1 MPSHPC
7 VQLCQ
12 VHAQHKACWA
22 LGQLCARVAGVG
34 HRAEM
39 ACSQLSGKVTS
50 FLRAFGLT
58 KAQVIPWGIW
68 RESFLRQF
76 LSIFLSFPCH
86 GMNKSWSIWGKG
98 EQRGSISAYLLQGS
112 PPGSFCSFLTC
123 AVAGAWG
130 ISPLFFFFPLLWP
143 GDQFLR
149 KSPVASRN
157 HYCKIM
163 WCAFSCLNI
172 QKQTCRLTIL

>member
-22 LGQLCARVAGVG
+22 LGQLCAGVAGVG

-76 LSIFLSFPCH
+76 LSIFLSFPWH
-86 GMNKSWSIWGKG
+86 EMNKSWSIGGKG
-98 EQRGSISAYLLQGS
+98 EQRVHLCLSSPGISARELLLFPDLCSGRSMRNIS
-112 PPGSFCSFLTC
+112 PFLFLSP
-123 AVAGAWG
+123 AVAGRSVPAKEPCG
-130 ISPLFFFFPLLWP
+130 KQKPLL
-143 GDQFLR
+143 
-149 KSPVASRN
+149 
-157 HYCKIM
+157 
-163 WCAFSCLNI
+163 
-172 QKQTCRLTIL
+172 

>member
-22 LGQLCARVAGVG
+22 LGQPCAGVAGVG
-34 HRAEM
+34 HHAEM

-50 FLRAFGLT
+50 FRRAVGLT
-58 KAQVIPWGIW
+58 KAQVISWGIW

-86 GMNKSWSIWGKG
+86 EMNKSWSIGGKG
-98 EQRGSISAYLLQGS
+98 EGRGHLCLSSSCSSTRDLSVVLLFPDLCSGRSMRNIS
-112 PPGSFCSFLTC
+112 PFLFLSL
-123 AVAGAWG
+123 AVAVPAKEPCGKQK
-130 ISPLFFFFPLLWP
+130 PLL
-143 GDQFLR
+143 
-149 KSPVASRN
+149 
-157 HYCKIM
+157 
-163 WCAFSCLNI
+163 
-172 QKQTCRLTIL
+172 

>member
-22 LGQLCARVAGVG
+22 LGQLCAGVAGVG

-39 ACSQLSGKVTS
+39 ACSQLSGKATS
-50 FLRAFGLT
+50 FLRAVGLT
-58 KAQVIPWGIW
+58 KAQVIPW
-68 RESFLRQF
+68 RAEVL
-76 LSIFLSFPCH
+76 
-86 GMNKSWSIWGKG
+86 KEKG
-98 EQRGSISAYLLQGS
+98 SKGSISAYLLQGS
-112 PPGSFCSFLTC
+112 PPESFCSFLTC

-130 ISPLFFFFPLLWP
+130 ISPLFVFFPLLWL
-143 GDQFLR
+143 GDQFLW

-157 HYCKIM
+157 HYCKIL

-172 QKQTCRLTIL
+172 QKQ